1 MRLPAA
7 ASLAV
12 LAAAVAAAAPAPG
25 SASPFDHVIVVSV
38 DGLRPDAIDGP
49 EDGELPAFRRLQR
62 GPHTLQ
68 ARADPTYTIT
78 LPNHVGMVTG
88 RIIAGPDGHGWKLN
102 DDPPAARD
110 GGTIQA
116 ARGFYVASM
125 FDVAHDRGVRTQVVV
140 TKTKFTLFVQSWD
153 ETNGAPDQL
162 EPDQGRAKI
171 DAFAYLRNAG
181 DAATVAAQML
191 RGSTGRTLTF
201 LHLGNPDFV
210 GHAEGWVMTP
220 GSAYRKAVAECDAA
234 INTLFQAIDSDPRL
248 RGHVAIVL
256 TADHGGGKPLRSH
269 VQQREPEDFLVPFL
283 VWMGQDG
290 ESQELLA
297 LNADRRLVVPASEY
311 VPAERTPAP
320 IRNAEAGNTALQLM
334 GLPAIPGS
342 TANGKQDLL
351 LTPTQEA
358 AK

>member
-12 LAAAVAAAAPAPG
+12 LAAAVLAATPAAPPVP
-25 SASPFDHVIVVSV
+25 SVPFDHVVLVSV

-68 ARADPTYTIT
+68 ARSDPSYTIT

-88 RIIAGPDGHGWKLN
+88 RIIAGPDGHGWKQN

-110 GGTIQA
+110 GGTVQA
-116 ARGFYVASM
+116 SRGFYVASM

-153 ETNGAPDQL
+153 ETNGAPDPV

-171 DAFAYLRNAG
+171 DAFTYVRNAG

-191 RGSTGRTLTF
+191 RGATGRTLTL

-210 GHAEGWVMTP
+210 GHAEGWVMTA
-220 GSAYRKAVAECDAA
+220 GSAYRKAVAECDEALG
-234 INTLFQAIDSDPRL
+234 TLFRAIETEPRL

-269 VQQREPEDFLVPFL
+269 IQPHEPDDYLVPFL
-283 VWMGQDG
+283 VWLG
-290 ESQELLA
+290 EDREPQELLA
-297 LNADRRLVVPASEY
+297 LNADRRLVVPAGEY
-311 VPAERTPAP
+311 VPAERIPAP

-334 GLPAIPGS
+334 ALPPIPGS
-342 TANGKQDLL
+342 TANAKQDLL
-351 LTPTQEA
+351 LAPEA
-358 AK
+358 GK

>member
-1 MRLPAA
+1 MPAL

-12 LAAAVAAAAPAPG
+12 LAAAVLAAARAPSSAPG
-25 SASPFDHVIVVSV
+25 VPFDHVVLVSV

-68 ARADPTYTIT
+68 ARSDPTYTIT

-88 RIIAGPDGHGWKLN
+88 RILAGPDGHGWKLN
-102 DDPPAARD
+102 DDPPAVRD

-116 ARGFYVASM
+116 SRGHYVASM

-153 ETNGAPDQL
+153 ETSGAPDQV

-171 DAFAYLRNAG
+171 DAFTFVRNAG
-181 DAATVAAQML
+181 DAAAVAAQML

-234 INTLFQAIDSDPRL
+234 IGMLFQAIDAEPRL

-269 VQQREPEDFLVPFL
+269 VEHRQPEDYLVPFL
-283 VWMGQDG
+283 VWLGADR
-290 ESQELLA
+290 EPQELLA
-297 LNADRRLVVPASEY
+297 LNADRRLIVPAGEY

-334 GLPAIPGS
+334 GLPPIPGS
-342 TANGKQDLL
+342 TANAKQDLRL
-351 LTPTQEA
+351 APEA
-358 AK
+358 SK